1 VASKVQTETLETIGL
16 LRCDNAS
23 YLL

>member
-1 VASKVQTETLETIGL
+1 VQTETLETIGL